1 MLPAVYPLRSNSVVV
16 SACIVSC
23 PAPFMLTCAIS
34 NDASRASQDEWRF
47 VTIRKT
53 IMFQFGC
60 EDKDDL
66 YTPKAPITSP
76 YTRIFITR
84 SSLRRHIAE
93 TMLLDFVGDMFDEN
107 FELELSRCRDY
118 LKQELVRCS
127 NVEDLY
133 VSRVCYYIHPGCRNT
148 CLIFLASSKVWF
160 GLYIYRERGGGG
172 ETV

>member
-1 MLPAVYPLRSNSVVV
+1 
-16 SACIVSC
+16 
-23 PAPFMLTCAIS
+23 MLTCAIS

-172 ETV
+172 ETA